1 MIIEKLI
8 PAILISICVFLIYL
22 GIKKRKKDLEI
33 RQDMPDDAP
42 LQDVVM
48 MRDFNGHKIYL
59 AESELDAWKSLSNS
73 QKQRIHLKQ
82 LYCIKNGL
90 LIKVTDEN
98 GNEGLITK
106 AEAVARRII
115 K

>member
-1 MIIEKLI
+1 MMEKLI
-8 PAILISICVFLIYL
+8 PIILIGVCVFLIYFA
-22 GIKKRKKDLEI
+22 IKKRKKDLEI

-42 LQDVVM
+42 LQDVVT

-59 AESELDAWKSLSNS
+59 AESEMQAWKSLSNS
-73 QKQRIHLKQ
+73 QKQKIHLRQ
-82 LYCIKNGL
+82 LYYIKNGL

-98 GNEGLITK
+98 GNEGLISR
-106 AEAVARRII
+106 AEALAKKII

>member
-8 PAILISICVFLIYL
+8 PVILISICIFLVYF
-22 GIKKRKKDLEI
+22 GIKKKKKDLEI
-33 RQDMPDDAP
+33 RQGMPDDAP

-59 AESELDAWKSLSNS
+59 AESEMQAWKSLSNS
-73 QKQRIHLKQ
+73 QKQKIHLRQ
-82 LYCIKNGL
+82 LYYIKNGL
-90 LIKVTDEN
+90 LVKVIDEN

-106 AEAVARRII
+106 AEAVAKRII